1 MKTKGITIIVAIAV
15 LLFACA
21 ETKKNDE
28 EKKNVENET
37 TETVIEYPVEKATVM
52 FEMFYTSDRGAIL
65 LFTDDDGNDYEF
77 YEGDSNA
84 EGIDFFHNSEP
95 NVSADEF
102 SDVRFDIEYQV
113 MPCQF
118 YDGSTAEYFEMEV
131 PVLISIE
138 RL

>member
-1 MKTKGITIIVAIAV
+1 MKTKGITIIVAIA
-15 LLFACA
+15 LLLLACT

-28 EKKNVENET
+28 NKKDVENKT
-37 TETVIEYPVEKATVM
+37 TVIEYPVEKATVM

-102 SDVRFDIEYQV
+102 SDVRFDIEYQTQA
-113 MPCQF
+113 CQF
-118 YDGSTAEYFEMEV
+118 YDGSIAEYFEKEI
-131 PVLISIE
+131 PVLVSIK